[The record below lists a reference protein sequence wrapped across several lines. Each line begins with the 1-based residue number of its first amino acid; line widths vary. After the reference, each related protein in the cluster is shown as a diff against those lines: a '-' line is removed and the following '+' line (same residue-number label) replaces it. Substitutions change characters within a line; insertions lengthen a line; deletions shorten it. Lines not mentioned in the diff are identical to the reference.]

1 MPAGPGRRRA
11 DATPQEDGG
20 MSLATQTATLAL
32 PGKYLSFSLAGRQYG
47 LALRAIQVIAP
58 ISEVQRLPRTP
69 ARLRGVIRRRGRLVP
84 VLDLRAPRD
93 ACGSAGD
100 GQTSVIVVAAE
111 RDGQP
116 SLLGV
121 TVDEVAEV
129 LSFTG
134 EQIEAPPPQDL
145 PLAADVTVAGV
156 GRLGGRAIVLLDV
169 SLLALSIGEELE
181 VAP

>member
-1 MPAGPGRRRA
+1 
-11 DATPQEDGG
+11 
-20 MSLATQTATLAL
+20 MSLATQTATLAS
-32 PGKYLSFSLAGRQYG
+32 PGKYLSFSLAGRHYG

-58 ISEVQRLPRTP
+58 IGEVRRLPRTP

-84 VLDLRAPRD
+84 VLDLRAARD
-93 ACGSAGD
+93 ASGSAGD
-100 GQTSVIVVAAE
+100 GQTCVIVVAAE
-111 RDGQP
+111 RDGRT

-134 EQIEAPPPQDL
+134 EQIEAPPPQDE

-156 GRLGGRAIVLLDV
+156 GWLGGRAIVLLDV
-169 SLLALSIGEELE
+169 SELALSAGEQLE